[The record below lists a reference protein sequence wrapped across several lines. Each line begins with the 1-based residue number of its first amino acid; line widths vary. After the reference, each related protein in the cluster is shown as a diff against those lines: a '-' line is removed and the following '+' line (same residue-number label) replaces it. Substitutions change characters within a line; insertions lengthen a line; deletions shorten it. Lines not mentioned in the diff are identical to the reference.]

1 MGGPEPYQ
9 GAVCRQSPKRKVGA
23 IAVISEVEH
32 ARKPRRGEARI
43 TPQTVVLL
51 GSQQV
56 FDTAPHRIGA
66 DLPGRKQPQQGPGTL
81 VGSARRFSG
90 CLLPV
95 RVGVIALAP
104 AAVGILPGYEPT
116 HGAARGRIIRADARL
131 RERSQY
137 RPGTVD
143 VVRAPATEPR
153 AVRFLLL
160 AQKGD
165 CASEHRL
172 VLGTPDLR
180 QHRHHAGG
188 DIARGRIQQSAMIR
202 DWNLVEVVMGVVDV
216 ERSEEHT
223 SELQSQ
229 SNLVCRLLLEKKRA
243 NVAAGASASRQ
254 HGDGDG
260 RYLRLRG
267 AAHGTG
273 GSRRRTHSR
282 GAGVV
287 TAPCDPCRYTGAAH

>member
-1 MGGPEPYQ
+1 MQAPRAAAPWDQEGAPRPREPRRCRRHSMGGSEPYQ

-66 DLPGRKQPQQGPGTL
+66 DLPGRQQPQQGPGTL

-116 HGAARGRIIRADARL
+116 HGAAR
-131 RERSQY
+131 
-137 RPGTVD
+137 
-143 VVRAPATEPR
+143 
-153 AVRFLLL
+153 
-160 AQKGD
+160 
-165 CASEHRL
+165 
-172 VLGTPDLR
+172 
-180 QHRHHAGG
+180 
-188 DIARGRIQQSAMIR
+188 
-202 DWNLVEVVMGVVDV
+202 
-216 ERSEEHT
+216 SEEHT

-229 SNLVCRLLLEKKRA
+229 SNLVCRLLLEKKE
-243 NVAAGASASRQ
+243 N
-254 HGDGDG
+254 
-260 RYLRLRG
+260 
-267 AAHGTG
+267 
-273 GSRRRTHSR
+273 
-282 GAGVV
+282 
-287 TAPCDPCRYTGAAH
+287 